1 MHIRFLVP
9 GNVRHGSGGNK
20 YNAKLAEH
28 LTALG
33 AKVETKTVDGDW
45 PVGSPADR
53 QRFADMLDGGT
64 TVIADGLVAS
74 GSPDEISGAISA
86 GTQVWILSHMAL
98 ANHPDLEAKALA
110 AATGIICPS
119 AHAAEELRAKH
130 GTQNMVI
137 ATPGAE
143 KADFAEGSQPLHIVA
158 VAALLPN
165 KSQLELVECLATLQ
179 DVEWTAALIGS
190 ENADPRY
197 AAEVRAAV
205 EHYGLDERISIT
217 GELTGE
223 ALEEQWHKADLSVLL
238 SRSESFGMVVTESL
252 AHGVPVL
259 VRQGTGAVEALGHTE
274 AGAALDFTQEGT
286 LANTLRTWLDD
297 SVLQQ
302 TWRSNALQAREHLR
316 GWDTTA
322 ATVLEA
328 LQREALQ
335 HPTTRAAGERRRTPS
350 TGQRT
355 PLLGRPR
362 RPPPSG

>member
-1 MHIRFLVP
+1 VRIRFLVP

-20 YNAKLAEH
+20 YNAKLAGH
-28 LTALG
+28 LSALG
-33 AKVETKTVDGDW
+33 VDVETVTVDGDW
-45 PVGSPADR
+45 PVGSLADR

-74 GSPDEISGAISA
+74 GAPDEIAGAINA

-98 ANHPDLEAKALA
+98 ADHPEREAKALA

-119 AHAAEELRAKH
+119 AHAAAELETKH
-130 GTQNMVI
+130 GTQRMVI
-137 ATPGAE
+137 ATPGAN
-143 KADFAEGSQPLHIVA
+143 KADPAEGSQPPHIVA

-179 DVEWTAALIGS
+179 DVEWSAALIGS
-190 ENADPRY
+190 KEADPRY

-205 EHYGLDERISIT
+205 EHYGLENRIKVT
-217 GELTGE
+217 GELTGPT
-223 ALEEQWHKADLSVLL
+223 LEVQWHKADLSVLL

-259 VRQGTGAVEALGHTE
+259 VRQGTGAVEALGRPE
-274 AGAALDFTQEGT
+274 AGAALDLTQEGT
-286 LANTLRTWLDD
+286 LATTLRTWLTDE
-297 SVLQQ
+297 
-302 TWRSNALQAREHLR
+302 ALQERWRNSALRARDHLQ

-328 LQREALQ
+328 LQR
-335 HPTTRAAGERRRTPS
+335 
-350 TGQRT
+350 
-355 PLLGRPR
+355 
-362 RPPPSG
+362 

>member
-20 YNAKLAEH
+20 YNAMLAEH
-28 LTALG
+28 LTRLG
-33 AKVETKTVDGDW
+33 ANVETVKVDGDW

-53 QRFADMLDGGT
+53 QRFSDMLDGGT
-64 TVIADGLVAS
+64 TVIADSLVAS
-74 GSPDEISGAISA
+74 GAPDEIAA
-86 GTQVWILSHMAL
+86 AVNTGTEVWILSHMSL
-98 ANHPDLEAKALA
+98 AGHPELEAKALA
-110 AATGIICPS
+110 AAIGIICPS
-119 AHAAEELRAKH
+119 AHAASELEAKH
-130 GTQNMVI
+130 GTRKMVI

-143 KADFAEGSQPLHIVA
+143 KADSAEGSQPLHIVA

-165 KSQLELVECLATLQ
+165 KNQLELVECLATLQ
-179 DVEWTAALIGS
+179 DLEWSGALIGS

-217 GELTGE
+217 GELTGPTLE
-223 ALEEQWHKADLSVLL
+223 AQWHKADLSVLL

-259 VRQGTGAVEALGHTE
+259 VRQGTGAVEALVHPE
-274 AGAALDFTQEGT
+274 AGAALDLTQEGT
-286 LANTLRTWLDD
+286 LTSTLRTWLTDHA
-297 SVLQQ
+297 QQ
-302 TWRSNALQAREHLR
+302 QSWRSNALQAREHLS

-328 LQREALQ
+328 LQ
-335 HPTTRAAGERRRTPS
+335 HPTN
-350 TGQRT
+350 
-355 PLLGRPR
+355 
-362 RPPPSG
+362 

>member
-9 GNVRHGSGGNK
+9 GNVRHGSGGNR

-33 AKVETKTVDGDW
+33 ASVETVTVDGDW

-53 QRFADMLDGGT
+53 QRFSDMLDGAT

-74 GSPDEISGAISA
+74 GAPEEVSGAVSK

-98 ANHPDLEAKALA
+98 ADHHDLEAKALA

-130 GTQNMVI
+130 GPQNIVI
-137 ATPGAE
+137 ATPGAD
-143 KADFAEGSQPLHIVA
+143 KADPANGSQPPHIVA

-165 KSQLELVECLATLQ
+165 KSQTLLVEALASMTDLK
-179 DVEWTAALIGS
+179 WTAALVGS
-190 ENADPRY
+190 NDADLAY

-205 EHYGLDERISIT
+205 EHHGLENRINVT

-223 ALEEQWHKADLSVLL
+223 ALEAQWHKADLSILL
-238 SRSESFGMVVTESL
+238 SESESFGMVVTESL
-252 AHGVPVL
+252 AHGVPVI
-259 VRQGTGAVEALGHTE
+259 VRQGTGAVEAHGDTG
-274 AGAALDFTQEGT
+274 AGAALD
-286 LANTLRTWLDD
+286 LSDPH
-297 SVLQQ
+297 
-302 TWRSNALQAREHLR
+302 ALTTALR
-316 GWDTTA
+316 GWLTNSELQHQWHKAALTARDGLQRWDTTA

-328 LQREALQ
+328 LQRL
-335 HPTTRAAGERRRTPS
+335 PT
-350 TGQRT
+350 
-355 PLLGRPR
+355 
-362 RPPPSG
+362 

>member
-1 MHIRFLVP
+1 MRIRFLVP
-9 GNVRHGSGGNK
+9 GNVRHGSGGNN

-33 AKVETKTVDGDW
+33 AKVETITVDGDW
-45 PVGSPADR
+45 PVGSQTDR

-74 GSPDEISGAISA
+74 GAPEEIAA
-86 GTQVWILSHMAL
+86 AVNTGTAVWILSHMAL
-98 ANHPDLEAKALA
+98 ADHPHLEARALA

-119 AHAAEELRAKH
+119 AHSAASELATKH
-130 GTQNMVI
+130 GTRKMVI
-137 ATPGAE
+137 AAPGAE
-143 KADFAEGSQPLHIVA
+143 KADPAKGSQPLHIVA

-179 DVEWTAALIGS
+179 DLEWTTALIGS

-217 GELTGE
+217 GELSGE
-223 ALEEQWHKADLSVLL
+223 ALEAEWHKADLSVLL

-259 VRQGTGAVEALGHTE
+259 VRQGTGAVEALGHTG
-274 AGAALDFTQEGT
+274 AGAALDLTREGALT
-286 LANTLRTWLDD
+286 TTLRTWLTDHAR
-297 SVLQQ
+297 QQ
-302 TWRSNALQAREHLR
+302 GWRNNALQAREHLQ

-322 ATVLEA
+322 ATVLKA
-328 LQREALQ
+328 LAT
-335 HPTTRAAGERRRTPS
+335 PDAG
-350 TGQRT
+350 
-355 PLLGRPR
+355 
-362 RPPPSG
+362 